1 MAEGWEGGRGGLEA
15 QARRAGDKRSQSVF
29 RLGPGPPSLSQLQGK
44 TQTEN
49 TKDHKPGKTQKIPK
63 CLCAVKVFLPKQ
75 RKQAW
80 LKWHGEGSKECIR
93 RTWLCWSWV
102 RDEINVH
109 VACRDSIIFCL
120 YFAIDTVEK
129 IYVCRFLLI
138 CKFKFCTFTMNG
150 QNSDCISTYQIPSS
164 GPILKEKGKLAKS
177 HFRVNY

>member
-1 MAEGWEGGRGGLEA
+1 MAEGREGGRGGWEA

-80 LKWHGEGSKECIR
+80 LK
-93 RTWLCWSWV
+93 
-102 RDEINVH
+102 
-109 VACRDSIIFCL
+109 
-120 YFAIDTVEK
+120 
-129 IYVCRFLLI
+129 
-138 CKFKFCTFTMNG
+138 
-150 QNSDCISTYQIPSS
+150 
-164 GPILKEKGKLAKS
+164 
-177 HFRVNY
+177 

>member
-1 MAEGWEGGRGGLEA
+1 MAEGWEGGRGGWEA

-80 LKWHGEGSKECIR
+80 LKWHGEESKECIS

-102 RDEINVH
+102 RDEIDVR
-109 VACRDSIIFCL
+109 VDW
-120 YFAIDTVEK
+120 VESTNGSLSK
-129 IYVCRFLLI
+129 LQ
-138 CKFKFCTFTMNG
+138 KNG
-150 QNSDCISTYQIPSS
+150 QRQNNMLKIKDCQYTFFIS
-164 GPILKEKGKLAKS
+164 K
-177 HFRVNY
+177 